1 MVVNYAIRY
10 IDQRHLVEAKKT
22 YSFQNLEIPKNP
34 KNRVWDHRQQYGTL
48 DERGVPIAVMKSDTL
63 MTIYKWKNNKVSN
76 QQRYPTKLKYWDFYV
91 LLPRLNISI
100 FWYSAEG
107 SSKSN
112 VLCSDLVYF
121 YAIGFMVGNSQSFF
135 SLRLLP
141 TGFDINVIID
151 LSVWFE
157 IFYES
162 FGKILLFSDGLVS
175 GFYEPARPNW

>member
-76 QQRYPTKLKYWDFYV
+76 
-91 LLPRLNISI
+91 
-100 FWYSAEG
+100 
-107 SSKSN
+107 
-112 VLCSDLVYF
+112 
-121 YAIGFMVGNSQSFF
+121 
-135 SLRLLP
+135 
-141 TGFDINVIID
+141 
-151 LSVWFE
+151 
-157 IFYES
+157 
-162 FGKILLFSDGLVS
+162 
-175 GFYEPARPNW
+175 

>member
-1 MVVNYAIRY
+1 MFYCQ
-10 IDQRHLVEAKKT
+10 DKT
-22 YSFQNLEIPKNP
+22 FPCSDILQKVPQN
-34 KNRVWDHRQQYGTL
+34 QMY
-48 DERGVPIAVMKSDTL
+48 
-63 MTIYKWKNNKVSN
+63 
-76 QQRYPTKLKYWDFYV
+76 
-91 LLPRLNISI
+91 
-100 FWYSAEG
+100 
-107 SSKSN
+107 

-151 LSVWFE
+151 LRVWFE